1 MNFHTQVTTC
11 QKCAELAT
19 TRKNVVLGEG
29 AIPCQILFLGEAP
42 GEVEDRTGKPFRGSA
57 GQILRT
63 LVYVTGIS
71 MNKCHILNV
80 LKCHPPGNRNPT
92 EEELHNCRPYLLHQ
106 IKVIRSKVIVALG
119 KYAQA
124 FVLNQDPKSVRSL
137 KNIGKVVDYQGTPAV
152 LTFHPSYLSYNN
164 RPEVEA
170 AFKIHLKTAKKIA
183 LQPR

>member
-11 QKCAELAT
+11 QKCAELAA

-42 GEVEDRTGKPFRGSA
+42 GEVEDRTGKPFKGSS

-71 MNKCHILNV
+71 MAKCHILNI

-92 EEELHNCRPYLLHQ
+92 EEEILNCRPYLLHQ
-106 IKVIRSKVIVALG
+106 IKVVRPKVIVALG
-119 KYAQA
+119 RYAQA
-124 FVLNQDPKSVRSL
+124 FVLNQDPKTVRVL
-137 KNIGKVVDYQGTPAV
+137 KNIGKNINYQGIPTI
-152 LTFHPSYLSYNN
+152 LTFHPSYLSRN
-164 RPEVEA
+164 RQPEVEA
-170 AFKIHLKTAKKIA
+170 AFKIHLKTAKQIS
-183 LQPR
+183 LQAR